1 MCNDEGM
8 TRLCVATAWQAKSER
23 RKVVSDYFSLPQ
35 HAIDE
40 SRIARFN
47 VGNGPIAKQL
57 QHVCRDTLPWLISF
71 SLGGITHALQIEL
84 FTKDNY
90 ARYHS

>member
-1 MCNDEGM
+1 MSNDEGM
-8 TRLCVATAWQAKSER
+8 TRLCVVTAWQAKSER

-47 VGNGPIAKQL
+47 VGIANFL
-57 QHVCRDTLPWLISF
+57 LPAVPSTLN
-71 SLGGITHALQIEL
+71 Q
-84 FTKDNY
+84 
-90 ARYHS
+90 